1 MQRQDLPAVL
11 QIAAEVHPGYPEGE
25 AVFAERL
32 ALFAGGCLCL
42 ATPGGVLAG
51 YVLSH
56 PWQADAPPALDTLL
70 QRLPEPAPAYY
81 LHDMALLPMARG
93 LGAAARAMPLLAA
106 QARAAGCREMALV
119 AVNGSAGF
127 WARQGF
133 AVRQVPALA
142 AKLAS
147 YDAAACFMVRLL

>member
-11 QIAAEVHPGYPEGE
+11 QIAAEVHPDYPEGE

-42 ATPGGVLAG
+42 ATRGGVLAG

-56 PWQADAPPALDTLL
+56 PWHADAPPALDTLL
-70 QRLPEPAPAYY
+70 QRLPAPAPAYY
-81 LHDMALLPMARG
+81 LHDLALRPLARG
-93 LGAAARAMPLLAA
+93 LGAAARVMPLLAA
-106 QARAAGCREMALV
+106 QAEAAGCREMALV

-133 AVRQVPALA
+133 DVRDVPALK

-147 YDAAACFMVRLL
+147 YDTQARFMVRRL

>member
-11 QIAAEVHPGYPEGE
+11 QIAAEVHPDYPEGE

-32 ALFAGGCLCL
+32 ALFGGGCLCL
-42 ATPGGVLAG
+42 VTRDGVLAG

-56 PWQADAPPALDTLL
+56 PWHADAPPALDTLL
-70 QRLPEPAPAYY
+70 QRLPEPAPIYY
-81 LHDMALLPMARG
+81 LHDMALLPVARG
-93 LGAAARAMPLLAA
+93 LGAAGRAMPLLAA
-106 QARAAGCREMALV
+106 QAVAAGCREMALV

-133 AVRQVPALA
+133 EVREVPALA

-147 YDAAACFMVRLL
+147 YDAAARFMVRPL

>member
-32 ALFAGGCLCL
+32 ALFGGGCLCL

-70 QRLPEPAPAYY
+70 QRLPVPAPAYY
-81 LHDMALLPMARG
+81 LHDMALLPAARG
-93 LGAAARAMPLLAA
+93 LGAAGRAMPLLAA
-106 QARAAGCREMALV
+106 QAVAAGCREMALV

-133 AVRQVPALA
+133 EVREVPALA

-147 YDAAACFMVRLL
+147 YDAAARFMVRPL